1 MRLRNDK
8 RRKTDDRPEDPP
20 TTSAPATGP
29 RGAAVPAVPVGK
41 AAVGALG
48 ALALSTGALE
58 SAVTPTLPL
67 LQRELDMSPAEG
79 ALLGIVLLITGA
91 LITPLAGRLGD
102 RHGGKRIL
110 IRLMAVVCA
119 GGLVSALAPNL
130 PVLLLGQVLQGAM
143 VGALPLSFV
152 VVRTHL
158 PAGEAKV
165 AIGVVSGL
173 FVGGG
178 MVGMLAAGPVAE
190 ELSRHWMFALP
201 TIAVIGATL
210 LVNRLMPNDPPGR
223 SDDAG
228 TDWPGLLLLSGT
240 LVTLML
246 VLALAPDLASQP
258 LVLCALVAALA
269 VFVTGWVAVERRA
282 AAPMIDLRM
291 LARPAMWKACVLT
304 FVICVGTSTAVYLVP
319 QLFDE
324 TGDGYGFGAGAT
336 EIGFFLLPGAV
347 AASLAG
353 PLGGIGDRRFGSRA
367 MVTAGVVVLATSL
380 FALAAVHTEV
390 WHLVV
395 GKALI
400 ALASGLCVTAMMTST
415 ATSVD
420 RSDTGIATSLILVTR
435 VLGYAVGG
443 QLGGALLTAGT
454 PSGADV
460 AAESA
465 YVTGFVIAGA
475 VMVPA
480 LLVTRTMGKG
490 VKG

>member
-1 MRLRNDK
+1 M
-8 RRKTDDRPEDPP
+8 TATPAPP
-20 TTSAPATGP
+20 V
-29 RGAAVPAVPVGK
+29 RIGK
-41 AAVGALG
+41 AAVWALG
-48 ALALSTGALE
+48 VLALSTGALE
-58 SAVTPTLPL
+58 SVVTPTLPL

-79 ALLGIVLLITGA
+79 ALLSIVLLITGA
-91 LITPLAGRLGD
+91 LITPLAGKFGD
-102 RHGGKRIL
+102 RYGGKRIL

-143 VGALPLSFV
+143 VGALPLSFI
-152 VVRTHL
+152 VVRKHL
-158 PAGEAKV
+158 PAGESKV

-178 MVGMLAAGPVAE
+178 MVGMLSAGPVAE
-190 ELSRHWMFALP
+190 ALSRHWMFALP
-201 TIAVIGATL
+201 TIAVVGATL
-210 LVNRLMPNDPPGR
+210 LVNRLMPDDPPGR

-228 TDWPGLLLLSGT
+228 IDWPGLLLLSGT

-258 LVLCALVAALA
+258 LVLCALVVALA
-269 VFVTGWVAVERRA
+269 AFVTGWVAVERRA

-291 LARPAMWKACVLT
+291 LTRPAMWKSCVLT
-304 FVICVGTSTAVYLVP
+304 FVICLGTSMGVYLVP
-319 QLFDE
+319 QLLDE
-324 TGDGYGFGAGAT
+324 TGDGHGFGASAT
-336 EIGFFLLPGAV
+336 EIGFFLLPGAI
-347 AASLAG
+347 AATLAG

-367 MVTAGVVVLATSL
+367 VVTAGVVVMAASL
-380 FALAAVHTEV
+380 VALAAVHTEV

-395 GKALI
+395 GKTLI
-400 ALASGLCVTAMMTST
+400 ALANGLCVTAMMTST
-415 ATSVD
+415 ATAVD
-420 RSDTGIATSLILVTR
+420 RSDTGIATGLILVSR

-454 PSGADV
+454 SSGSDV

-475 VMVPA
+475 VTAPA
-480 LLVTRTMGKG
+480 LLVTRTMSKG
-490 VKG
+490 VKA